1 MNIFN
6 TFYHCSN
13 KEVVRTNGTK
23 RLDLCAQMKFREKE
37 NKQASH
43 DSCSK
48 TPTYI
53 TFERRKGT
61 YTGCSVAQASHEGSY
76 HESCLIAVKIL
87 NHAITVISFPCDRYR
102 DMVKYRDTEYVL
114 RSAT

>member
-13 KEVVRTNGTK
+13 KEVIRTNGTK

-48 TPTYI
+48 TPTYNVRAKEGNRIPDVALHRQVTKEVI
-53 TFERRKGT
+53 TNL
-61 YTGCSVAQASHEGSY
+61 V
-76 HESCLIAVKIL
+76 
-87 NHAITVISFPCDRYR
+87 
-102 DMVKYRDTEYVL
+102 
-114 RSAT
+114 